1 MQVTDNLGQARM
13 TDYLQ
18 VDNQRIAYTEAGSST
33 NPPVLFLH
41 GIMSHRGVWART
53 IEILQQDFHCV
64 SIDHLGF
71 GESDKPK
78 SADYSIAKQA
88 ERALNVADLF
98 GFEKFVVVGHS
109 MGGQIATYLTINLA
123 PERVN
128 KLVSVS
134 GVVTGELSNWVQN
147 FTRKTVG
154 AGEKFPAIY
163 STSLALTKASKAYSY
178 FVFRSWFFDI
188 RKTPYELWELDRQIA
203 FNSDISY
210 STPRA
215 WDSLNATD
223 LTSSLKNIT
232 APTLVIF
239 GTQDATVP
247 VSQAHVFKENLP
259 TAQLELFDECG
270 HFPMY
275 EKFDEYIK
283 PLQRFL
289 KQ

>member
-1 MQVTDNLGQARM
+1 MLETDSSEQAKM

-18 VDNQRIAYTEAGSST
+18 VDNQRIAYTQAGSSS

-41 GIMSHRGVWART
+41 GIMSHHGVWART
-53 IEILQQDFHCV
+53 IETLKQDFRC
-64 SIDHLGF
+64 IAMDHLGF

-88 ERALNVADLF
+88 ERALKVADHF
-98 GFEKFVVVGHS
+98 GFKEFDVVGHS

-123 PERVN
+123 PERVK

-134 GVVTGELSNWVQN
+134 GVVTGGLSNWVQN

-163 STSLALTKASKAYSY
+163 SASLALTKISKSYSY
-178 FVFRSWFFDI
+178 FVFRPWFLDI
-188 RKTPYELWELDRQIA
+188 RKLPYEVWELDRQMA
-203 FNSDISY
+203 FNTDISH

-223 LTSSLKNIT
+223 LTSSLANIT

-239 GTQDATVP
+239 GNQDGTVP

-259 TAQLELFDECG
+259 AIQLELIDECG

-283 PLQRFL
+283 PLQGFL